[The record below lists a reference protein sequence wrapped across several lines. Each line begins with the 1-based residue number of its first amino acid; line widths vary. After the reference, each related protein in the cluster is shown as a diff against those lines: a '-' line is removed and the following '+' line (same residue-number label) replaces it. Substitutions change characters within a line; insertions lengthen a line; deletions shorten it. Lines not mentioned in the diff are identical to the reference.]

1 MTARGE
7 KVCHCYVDLRG
18 QNRGKFIYITKAMN
32 AKEYTISPE
41 SNFAVT
47 HLKMS
52 LFLEN
57 KKVESE
63 LERPTSDDEIRESI
77 FSSLRKRECGFV
89 NIY

>member
-1 MTARGE
+1 
-7 KVCHCYVDLRG
+7 
-18 QNRGKFIYITKAMN
+18 MN

-57 KKVESE
+57 KKAESE
-63 LERPTSDDEIRESI
+63 LDRATSEDEVKESI
-77 FSSLRKRECGFV
+77 FSSLRKRESGFV
-89 NIY
+89 NIYQSEKEIYFQ

>member
-1 MTARGE
+1 
-7 KVCHCYVDLRG
+7 
-18 QNRGKFIYITKAMN
+18 MN

-57 KKVESE
+57 KKAESE
-63 LERPTSDDEIRESI
+63 LDRATSEDEVKESI
-77 FSSLRKRECGFV
+77 FSSLRKRESGFV
-89 NIY
+89 NIYQSEKEIYF